1 MIPPILS
8 RKRAEM
14 LLGPPRIWDARLQ
27 HALPRSWSNIQPV
40 GVEFVK
46 SGEEAEEED
55 TDLPRRRYVNVPS
68 TPWETLMYTVHRHFS
83 GPSTPPPTSLDVR
96 ASPTLAT
103 TSADLSDPTPALRV
117 SVLICMPIWTQ
128 AHPSDEIPGAFQ
140 PTFKEEKE
148 LPPMLLGVTSVHVP
162 WFPASED
169 HNTSGGQG

>member
-46 SGEEAEEED
+46 SGEEAEEEED

-68 TPWETLMYTVHRHFS
+68 TPWETLMYTVHRRFS
-83 GPSTPPPTSLDVR
+83 GPPTPTSPDVR

-103 TSADLSDPTPALRV
+103 TSADLSPALRV
-117 SVLICMPIWTQ
+117 SVLICMPIRTQ
-128 AHPSDEIPGAFQ
+128 AHPLDEISGTFR
-140 PTFKEEKE
+140 PTFKEKE

-162 WFPASED
+162 WSPASED